1 VDITVLIAVI
11 TALIA
16 VCGWLVTRVHAQNQ
30 LISTQRGTID
40 ALTRQ
45 LDRMDLIGEVTEK
58 VLANLPVTRTGGP
71 KR

>member
-1 VDITVLIAVI
+1 MDTTVLIAVI
-11 TALIA
+11 TALLA

-45 LDRMDLIGEVTEK
+45 LDRMAMIGEVTEQ
-58 VLANLPVTRTGGP
+58 VLASLPAALSKGP